1 MAHFFV
7 LVVIPLHIPCEYMI
21 VLLSNQ
27 MGVSIEIY
35 YTQHCNLLSGI
46 CRCTVINDTL
56 EFYEFHHLIELS
68 GNYNV
73 HTINPHN
80 PQALPHKKSLIPGQ
94 KVTDIHC
101 KGCNS
106 IDMA

>member
-1 MAHFFV
+1 
-7 LVVIPLHIPCEYMI
+7 MI

-35 YTQHCNLLSGI
+35 YKQHCNLLSGI

-68 GNYNV
+68 GNHNV

-80 PQALPHKKSLIPGQ
+80 PPGPPTQKKFDPWPKSY
-94 KVTDIHC
+94 
-101 KGCNS
+101 
-106 IDMA
+106 